1 MVVEVAV
8 SEPAV
13 SLDAL
18 YRLHRVGLVRLA
30 FLLTGSPEVAEELV
44 QEAFCRMSP
53 RLSAVTDPLAYLRT
67 SVTNLARSHHRRQAS
82 ARVHP
87 PPPPGPV
94 LLPDIDEV
102 WAQLWQ
108 LPERQRSALILR
120 YYADLDVAGVAA
132 ALGCRLGTAK
142 SLISRGVAGL
152 KEVLGP

>member
-1 MVVEVAV
+1 MVVEVVV

-53 RLSAVTDPLAYLRT
+53 RLSAVTDPLAYLRA

-82 ARVHP
+82 ARAHP
-87 PPPPGPV
+87 PPPPGPSWF
-94 LLPDIDEV
+94 PTSMRYGRSFGIFPNGSGRRSSCATTPTSTSQASPPRWGAD
-102 WAQLWQ
+102 WAR
-108 LPERQRSALILR
+108 PSRSSR
-120 YYADLDVAGVAA
+120 AA
-132 ALGCRLGTAK
+132 SPA
-142 SLISRGVAGL
+142 
-152 KEVLGP
+152 